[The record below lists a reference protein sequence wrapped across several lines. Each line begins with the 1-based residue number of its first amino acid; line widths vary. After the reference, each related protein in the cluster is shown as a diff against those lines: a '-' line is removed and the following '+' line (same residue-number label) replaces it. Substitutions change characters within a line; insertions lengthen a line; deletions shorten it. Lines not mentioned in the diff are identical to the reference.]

1 MYFGRWIKIKGPFSN
16 KHFISAN
23 LIHITLC
30 LGRPKALLPIGEKAL
45 ISYWFEALD
54 NLEAADT
61 DLINEIIIVT
71 NDKFNEQFYK
81 SKKW

>member
-1 MYFGRWIKIKGPFSN
+1 MKVLFLCAGYGTRLERDLQDSGEFPE
-16 KHFISAN
+16 
-23 LIHITLC
+23 C

-54 NLEAADT
+54 NLQAADN
-61 DLINEIIIVT
+61 DLIDEIIIVT

-81 SKKW
+81 SRKWY